1 MPGSDHRIVFSPFP
15 TALALLACGPPSPQ
29 GTAYHGCPI
38 GWSSKTDARY
48 SRPLWGRGKA
58 YHGCPIGWSSK
69 TDARYSCPPGG
80 EGGRIITVALSVGR
94 AKRMRAIAVPRG
106 EGGRLIT
113 GALSAGRASRM
124 RAIAV
129 PCGEGGP
136 QRTECNG
143 VSGRGERGFQS
154 PDKKQR
160 SLLHRSDSVIS
171 LLFFAVN

>member
-80 EGGRIITVALSVGR
+80 EGGRIITVALSDGR
-94 AKRMRAIAVPRG
+94 AR
-106 EGGRLIT
+106 
-113 GALSAGRASRM
+113 RM

-154 PDKKQR
+154 PDKRKTESATSIR
-160 SLLHRSDSVIS
+160 LRNFVIV
-171 LLFFAVN
+171 FCR